1 MNLTFRGEIVPGD
14 IDLEKSNWHMGDVE
28 IHKIGW
34 AHVKD
39 SREVKRFFKKKGIEK
54 NIEKNSKIESQEKF
68 MSWKPS
74 EEIA

>member
-1 MNLTFRGEIVPGD
+1 MCLEILIWRRVID
-14 IDLEKSNWHMGDVE
+14 IWVMLKSIRLD
-28 IHKIGW
+28 
-34 AHVKD
+34 D
-39 SREVKRFFKKKGIEK
+39 SREVKWLFKKKKKSIEE